1 MKSTTTRLAAS
12 VLAIAI
18 PFAPTAAHADSNTKQ
33 SSDAAIHTA
42 ALQDAAAATTHLDI
56 RAREAIAHA
65 IDSAAHAA
73 RQSLALHEK
82 LRSSDQLAASFHEE
96 LITQTATAL
105 DATYAEVTY
114 ARTLIPRNAPA
125 LAATLDLIIADV
137 AQLRSAL

>member
-1 MKSTTTRLAAS
+1 MRSTTTRLAAS

-18 PFAPTAAHADSNTKQ
+18 PFAPTAAHADPNTKQ

-42 ALQDAAAATTHLDI
+42 VLQDAAAATTQLD
-56 RAREAIAHA
+56 ARTRETVAHA
-65 IDSAAHAA
+65 IESAAYAA
-73 RQSLALHEK
+73 HQSLALHEK
-82 LRSSDQLAASFHEE
+82 LRSSDQLTASFHEE

-105 DATYAEVTY
+105 DATYAEVVH
-114 ARTLIPRNAPA
+114 ARTLVPHTAPT

>member
-1 MKSTTTRLAAS
+1 
-12 VLAIAI
+12 
-18 PFAPTAAHADSNTKQ
+18 
-33 SSDAAIHTA
+33 
-42 ALQDAAAATTHLDI
+42 
-56 RAREAIAHA
+56 
-65 IDSAAHAA
+65 
-73 RQSLALHEK
+73 
-82 LRSSDQLAASFHEE
+82 LAASFHEE